1 MILGIDATNI
11 SSGGGLNHLKKL
23 LENAE
28 PGIVGFEK
36 VIIWGS
42 ERTLG
47 QLVDPVWLEKC
58 SSRLLNKNLLCRSLW
73 KLIYMGPELKKS
85 NCNILFAPGGS
96 YLGKFHPY
104 VTMSRNML
112 PFDWKEM
119 RRFGMSYLFFKM
131 LALRLVQTR
140 TYKFTDGIIFLTNYA
155 QTSVL
160 STIGRTKARTSI
172 IPHGVN
178 SEFFSNRKLVSRSSN
193 SSKKTSF
200 HLLYVSIIDMYKHQ
214 WNVLRAV
221 SELRKLGY
229 NLTVEFVGPSN
240 PKALRKFNQV
250 LEELDP
256 KSEYCFYTGNV
267 KNEKL
272 PKLYA
277 KADICVFASTCENM
291 PNILLEGMASGL
303 PIVCSSKQP
312 MPEILGDAGVYFH
325 PEKVYEIKSAIK
337 KLLDSSHLRDEMS
350 AQSAFLAKQY
360 SWKKTASDTFRFLF
374 EIASKCNSPEP
385 N

>member
-1 MILGIDATNI
+1 
-11 SSGGGLNHLKKL
+11 
-23 LENAE
+23 
-28 PGIVGFEK
+28 
-36 VIIWGS
+36 
-42 ERTLG
+42 
-47 QLVDPVWLEKC
+47 
-58 SSRLLNKNLLCRSLW
+58 
-73 KLIYMGPELKKS
+73 
-85 NCNILFAPGGS
+85 
-96 YLGKFHPY
+96 
-104 VTMSRNML
+104 
-112 PFDWKEM
+112 
-119 RRFGMSYLFFKM
+119 
-131 LALRLVQTR
+131 
-140 TYKFTDGIIFLTNYA
+140 
-155 QTSVL
+155 VL
-160 STIGRTKARTSI
+160 STIGKTKARTSI
-172 IPHGVN
+172 IPHGIN
-178 SEFFSNRKLVSRSSN
+178 SEFFSNRKLVSRSLN
-193 SSKKTSF
+193 SSENTNF

-291 PNILLEGMASGL
+291 PNILLEAMASGL
-303 PIVCSSKQP
+303 PIACSSKQP

>member
-85 NCNILFAPGGS
+85 SCNILFAPGGS
-96 YLGKFHPY
+96 YLGKFHPH

-119 RRFGMSYLFFKM
+119 RRFGLSYLFFKM

-160 STIGRTKARTSI
+160 CTIGRTKARTAI

-303 PIVCSSKQP
+303 PIACSSKQP

>member
-119 RRFGMSYLFFKM
+119 RRFGLSYLFFKM

-160 STIGRTKARTSI
+160 CTIGRTKARTAI
-172 IPHGVN
+172 IPHGIN
-178 SEFFSNRKLVSRSSN
+178 SEFFSNRKLVSRSLN
-193 SSKKTSF
+193 SSENTNF

-291 PNILLEGMASGL
+291 PNILLEAMASGL
-303 PIVCSSKQP
+303 PIACSSKQP